1 MEKVISAFINGTG
14 EYLHIVMPLNGN
26 KAAGRWIGSNE
37 IRYIEF
43 VKPNSR
49 IEFFKRLYKIIKK
62 IQPDLVMSYNWGAT
76 DALWVGRMANVG
88 FIIHNE
94 HGFNIDE
101 SRCTS
106 KRRDLLRIILYRLAS
121 KIVVVSSYLESMMRR
136 KYFLKS
142 KYISFIPN
150 GINTGLFCPG
160 LADRECVRRQLG
172 FTDDETVAAF
182 CGRLDPV
189 KNFRFMLEVIKYCE
203 TFEQS
208 IKLMIIGDGP
218 EGARIREMAVARKID
233 GRLRLVGEK
242 EDVLPYLRAAD
253 VFLLTSFRE
262 QMPVSVLEAM
272 AVGLPVLAPR
282 TGELSAMIESGKQG
296 FLKEL
301 EDGPEEFGKV
311 LIALVDRAQRRRI
324 GEEARGKV
332 VSIFGE
338 EAMIQKYRAVI
349 QGLIGR

>member
-1 MEKVISAFINGTG
+1 
-14 EYLHIVMPLNGN
+14 
-26 KAAGRWIGSNE
+26 
-37 IRYIEF
+37 
-43 VKPNSR
+43 
-49 IEFFKRLYKIIKK
+49 
-62 IQPDLVMSYNWGAT
+62 
-76 DALWVGRMANVG
+76 MANVG

-106 KRRDLLRIILYRLAS
+106 KRRDLLRIMLYHLAS
-121 KIVVVSSYLESMMRR
+121 KIIVVSSYLEGMMRR

-142 KYISFIPN
+142 ECISFIPN

-172 FTDDETVAAF
+172 FADDETVAAF

-189 KNFRFMLEVIKYCE
+189 KNFRFMLEVIKYCAA
-203 TFEQS
+203 FEQS

-218 EGARIREMAVARKID
+218 ENARIREMAVARKID

-242 EDVLPYLRAAD
+242 GDVLPYLRAAD

-282 TGELSAMIESGKQG
+282 TGELSAVIESGKQG

-349 QGLIGR
+349 QDLIGI